1 MTLIGSWAMHHWFG
15 DEVRVGND
23 FDVFTKD
30 YVPDWDIFWHDDLAK
45 WDWGSVAT
53 PDELYTLKISHS
65 AWNLHGT
72 WRKHMSDCIF
82 LSRKGAKFIPELYE
96 ILYPIWE
103 EIHGPKRVHLDM
115 TKDEFFADRIVRV
128 YDHDSLHVSV
138 AYYDRP
144 IYERILKDGQQ
155 IAVDRAKW
163 DALPFGDQI
172 KCAREEIYA
181 NALERRVIPQNY
193 KGSPTAAYAW
203 AVQQTITSLSK
214 GWFSLFCALN
224 YDELRVPDV
233 DYVKRHLDNAH
244 VLIPLEEE
252 NGSKRVAASR

>member
-1 MTLIGSWAMHHWFG
+1 MPTLVGSQAVKAYFP
-15 DEVRVGND
+15 DAREA
-23 FDVFTKD
+23 K
-30 YVPDWDIFWHDDLAK
+30 DWDFFSKQEISGADCFWHHALGL
-45 WDWGSVAT
+45 WTWGAVAT
-53 PDELYTLKISHS
+53 PDELYTIKISHS
-65 AWNLHGT
+65 AWNLHGS
-72 WRKHMSDCIF
+72 WRKHMNDGIF
-82 LSRKGAKFIPELYE
+82 LSRHGAKFIPELYA

-103 EIHGPKRVHLDM
+103 EIHGKKRVHLDM
-115 TKDEFFADRIVRV
+115 TKNEFFADKIIRK

-144 IYERILKDGQQ
+144 IYERILKDGEQ
-155 IAVDRAKW
+155 IAVDKAKW
-163 DALPFGDQI
+163 DALSYGDKI

-233 DYVKRHLDNAH
+233 DYVQRHLDNAH
-244 VLIPLEEE
+244 VLIPLEED